1 MGPMPLKVSNIR
13 LPVEEPETA
22 VAEAIA
28 RRVGLKS
35 DELTRWRIL
44 RKSLDARS
52 PRDLQFVYSAVV
64 DLPDEPARFARLQP
78 PSASDDVQSLSA
90 RCLAQ
95 RARAFCPL
103 AAGFRQGR
111 F

>member
-1 MGPMPLKVSNIR
+1 MPLKVSNIR

-22 VAEAIA
+22 LAEAIA

-64 DLPDEPARFARLQP
+64 DLPDESQRFSRLE
-78 PSASDDVQSLSA
+78 PSTANDEVQWFSPRLFDEPEPG
-90 RCLAQ
+90 RD
-95 RARAFCPL
+95 PL
-103 AAGFRQGR
+103 PERPVVVGS
-111 F
+111 